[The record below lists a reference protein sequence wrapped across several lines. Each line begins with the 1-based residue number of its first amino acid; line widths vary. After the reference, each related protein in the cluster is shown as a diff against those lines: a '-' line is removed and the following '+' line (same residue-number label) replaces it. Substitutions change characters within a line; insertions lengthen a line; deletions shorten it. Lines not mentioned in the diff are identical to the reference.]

1 MPAVLYP
8 APRRAEFLSPR
19 ETLRLPARGT
29 ILTAA
34 PVGVVRQAA
43 ARRVQTGLAALGLN
57 WDVAATPLG
66 RPYGGPGVIRLATE
80 AVDLAVHGPESYRL
94 SVTADGVL
102 LTGGGDAGLLY
113 AAVTLDQLLREH
125 GGLLPVGEVQDW
137 PEFPVRG
144 YLYDVSRDRVPS
156 MDTLRQ
162 IVDDCAD
169 LKINQLQL
177 YTEHTFAYH
186 GHEEVWGD
194 ASPITAQDIVE
205 LDRYCAERNVE
216 LVPNQ
221 NTLGHLHKWLKHAS
235 YAHLAENHPYR
246 RIQLSEGVMDG
257 GAPFWGDV
265 PYSICPTDEAAVGF
279 VLGLLD
285 ELMPNFASTTVN
297 VCLDEPFDLTL
308 GRTAAASGARP
319 AEVYLQ
325 HVRRIHDHL
334 AERGRA
340 MQMWGDYAAVDRE
353 VLDGLPRDIVV
364 IDWGYWA
371 SHPFEDRA
379 AQLAAAG
386 LPFLLA
392 TGTNSWCTLGGKLA
406 EMQAHMRRA
415 TAAALAHGARGIV
428 VTDWGWFQH
437 GTYQTF
443 PISYPGLVFGA
454 GQMWSPQQSDPLPLR
469 DALSTLLRDS
479 SGALADCLLELA
491 SILPGTRPDRIK
503 ESSPLFWA
511 LRRELDR
518 IAAEQAASPDEL
530 RAALGS
536 LARGG
541 EVLAGQRSTRPDAA
555 WLVGELDVT
564 IGLLRHAVE
573 RSLLAVEPSTPEVC
587 AELAADLHRLLDRF
601 GRVWLQRYR
610 IGGLAGT
617 LDGLAALARGYAGS
631 AAGGAR

>member
-1 MPAVLYP
+1 MRV
-8 APRRAEFLSPR
+8 
-19 ETLRLPARGT
+19 
-29 ILTAA
+29 TAA
-34 PVGVVRQAA
+34 GV
-43 ARRVQTGLAALGLN
+43 TL
-57 WDVAATPLG
+57 P
-66 RPYGGPGVIRLATE
+66 
-80 AVDLAVHGPESYRL
+80 
-94 SVTADGVL
+94 
-102 LTGGGDAGLLY
+102 GGGDAGLLY

-125 GGLLPVGEVQDW
+125 GGSLPVGEVQDW
-137 PEFPVRG
+137 PELPVRD

-162 IVDDCAD
+162 IVDDCVD

-177 YTEHTFAYH
+177 YTEHTFAYG

-194 ASPITAQDIVE
+194 ASPITPAEILH
-205 LDRYCAERNVE
+205 LDTYCAERNVE

-221 NTLGHLHKWLKHAS
+221 NTLGHLHKWLEHGS
-235 YAHLAENHPYR
+235 YTHLAENHPYR
-246 RIQLSEGVMDG
+246 RIQLSEDVMDG

-285 ELMPNFASTTVN
+285 ELVPNFASSTVN

-308 GRTAAASGARP
+308 GRTAAAFSGARP

-334 AERGRA
+334 VGRGRA

-353 VLDGLPRDIVV
+353 VLDGLPRDVVV

-454 GQMWSPQQSDPLPLR
+454 GQMWSPQESDPLPLR

-479 SGALADCLLELA
+479 SGALAECLLELG
-491 SILPGTRPDRIK
+491 SLLPGSRPGRIK
-503 ESSPLFWA
+503 ESAPLFWA
-511 LRRELDR
+511 LRSGLDR
-518 IAAEQAASPDEL
+518 IEAQQEFHPDEL
-530 RAALGS
+530 RAALVS
-536 LARGG
+536 LARC
-541 EVLAGQRSTRPDAA
+541 EQLLAQQRSSRPDAVG
-555 WLVGELDVT
+555 LVAELDVT
-564 IGLLRHAVE
+564 IGLLRHAV
-573 RSLLAVEPSTPEVC
+573 RRYLLALEPSTPSVR
-587 AELAADLHRLLDRF
+587 AELVADVHRLVDRF
-601 GRVWLQRYR
+601 GRAWTQRYR
-610 IGGLAGT
+610 LGGLAGT
-617 LDGLAALARGYAGS
+617 LDRLVAMAGDYTEPATGAAFPR
-631 AAGGAR
+631 